1 MVLFQEVTKKYNHNE
16 APALHGVTLR
26 IENGEFVSLVGRSGA
41 GKSTLLRLLLREDQ
55 PSAGRVFFK
64 GVDIFSLR
72 GAEVPGYRRRVGV
85 VFQEFK
91 LLPSKTVFENV
102 AFAMEVAGKG
112 NREIREDVSQALALV
127 GLAGKEGRFPKEVSG
142 GEKQRVV
149 LARALVQQPEVILA
163 DEPTG
168 NLDPIHTWEIIQLL
182 VKINEL
188 GTAVILA
195 THDRE
200 IVDALGRR
208 VVTLEDG
215 KLIHDVPKGK
225 YKI

>member
-1 MVLFQEVTKKYNHNE
+1 MIRFEHITKQYGKD
-16 APALHGVTLR
+16 APAVDDVTFHVVK
-26 IENGEFVSLVGRSGA
+26 GEFVSLVGRSGA

-149 LARALVQQPEVILA
+149 LARALVQQP
-163 DEPTG
+163 
-168 NLDPIHTWEIIQLL
+168 
-182 VKINEL
+182 
-188 GTAVILA
+188 
-195 THDRE
+195 
-200 IVDALGRR
+200 
-208 VVTLEDG
+208 
-215 KLIHDVPKGK
+215 
-225 YKI
+225 